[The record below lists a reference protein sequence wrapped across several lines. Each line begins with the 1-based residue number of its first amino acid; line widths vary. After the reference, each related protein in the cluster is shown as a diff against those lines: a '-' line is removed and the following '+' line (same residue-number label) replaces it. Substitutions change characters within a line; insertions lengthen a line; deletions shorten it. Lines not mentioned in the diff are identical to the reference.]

1 MKQTALCVIIK
12 TADVHGAKAPHGF
25 LRKFLLKH
33 TPSGTKS
40 LRFACVIIKTADVHG
55 AKEPHGFMMKFLLKI
70 TLDGEEKPALELY
83 NSCPQTDI
91 QNIR

>member
-1 MKQTALCVIIK
+1 MTQVM
-12 TADVHGAKAPHGF
+12 
-25 LRKFLLKH
+25 R
-33 TPSGTKS
+33 
-40 LRFACVIIKTADVHG
+40 
-55 AKEPHGFMMKFLLKI
+55 KFLLKI